1 MTERVLI
8 PVYLGRISPLLDV
21 AGRFMLAELQ
31 EGRITHREEI
41 EAASPDQRGHLELL
55 RTTGATTLICGA
67 VSRREAEV
75 LSGRGVE
82 LIPHIIG
89 DAVEVIEAYARD
101 LLVGDT
107 FIMPGCGWK
116 GRYRGKR
123 CPGYREIPVS
133 TGKEVDY
140 MKCAVTARGNT
151 IDSPMDDR
159 FGRAEGFI
167 VVDTDTGDNSYLEN
181 TQALDAPQGAGIQ
194 AAKTIIDSGAGV
206 LISGHVGPKAFATL
220 SAAGIEIY
228 QAPAGNTVAGVI
240 DSYRSGALNR
250 LDGADVEGHW

>member
-1 MTERVLI
+1 MAERVLI

-21 AGRFMLAELQ
+21 AGKFILAKLQ
-31 EGRITHREEI
+31 DGRVTAREEL
-41 EAASPDQRGHLELL
+41 EAVSPDQRGHLDLV
-55 RTTGATTLICGA
+55 RSTGATTLICSA

-75 LSGRGVE
+75 LSSRGVE

-89 DAVEVIEAYARD
+89 DAVEVIEAYARND
-101 LLVGDT
+101 LVGER
-107 FIMPGCGWK
+107 FIMPGCRWK

-140 MKCAVTARGNT
+140 MKCAVTARGKT
-151 IDSPMDDR
+151 MDATMDDR

-167 VVDTDTGDNSYLEN
+167 IVDTETGENSYLEN
-181 TQALDAPQGAGIQ
+181 TQALDSPQGAGIQ

-206 LISGHVGPKAFATL
+206 CISGHVGPKAYATL

-228 QAPAGNTVAGVI
+228 QAPPGNTVARVI
-240 DSYRSGALNR
+240 DSYRSGDLTR
-250 LDGADVEGHW
+250 LDGADVDGHW